1 MKNKKNKLSFWIL
14 RLTWF
19 IIGLMAVAVT
29 IASIIA
35 LFRNGDAIYGLG
47 FSIILVILT
56 VVIFYLSEIW
66 FIRNSSIKEVDVEND
81 RVKMVYFNGKECTIL
96 FSNIKQISNYGNVVF
111 YVTKKNIKINYFHNK
126 GVFSTVLFDD
136 NINTML
142 KQRLKEYQKIN
153 GPIETVKGLA

>member
-81 RVKMVYFNGKECTIL
+81 RVKMVYFNGKDCTIL
-96 FSNIKQISNYGNVVF
+96 FSNIKQKNYL
-111 YVTKKNIKINYFHNK
+111 
-126 GVFSTVLFDD
+126 SLS
-136 NINTML
+136 
-142 KQRLKEYQKIN
+142 R
-153 GPIETVKGLA
+153 